1 MCRFEHTTP
10 SWRLWRGEVGFIEE
24 FIGAFRIKF
33 LLQGFKS
40 FGRGRRKD
48 GGYGV
53 WMPRGVAVDEDGG
66 EGMEMEMQ
74 TVVRDQG
81 AGDEG
86 VVEGKDGDAI
96 GVEGVELEDLTDR
109 LMNAKNCS

>member
-1 MCRFEHTTP
+1 MCRFGHTTP
-10 SWRLWRGEVGFIEE
+10 SWRLWRGEVGFVEG

-33 LLQGFKS
+33 LQGFKLL
-40 FGRGRRKD
+40 GWGRRKD
-48 GGYGV
+48 GDYRV
-53 WMPRGVAVDEDGG
+53 WMLRGGAVDEDGG

-86 VVEGKDGDAI
+86 VVEGTDRDAI
-96 GVEGVELEDLTDR
+96 GVEGVELEDLADR